1 MGQIFSGAV
10 RAVFRKRKGFG
21 FVKILHWLLLALFSA
36 AAAFARLRL
45 LAAGFDANGLP
56 VPMDLNTMALP
67 AVLIVAAVIVLVMA
81 RRYPAQ
87 RELCGG
93 MDLYFVFDRSTLAV
107 MLTVLGCFALIG
119 SAVYSMVFSLR
130 TTVTMALSV
139 FLAVGA
145 ACLLYAVAALR
156 RKAEFP
162 GVVLLVP
169 VCAMVLA
176 LILFYRE
183 HAADPV
189 LRHYDVETLALAA
202 LTVLLTGLAL
212 LLLKPML
219 AWINVTPESP
229 EVYRAAH
236 TYCAIIFAGI
246 GAQLFY
252 NFICSFL
259 RSMGDS
265 VTPLLFLLFST
276 ILNIGLD
283 LLFIV
288 SFHWGV
294 AGAAIATVAA
304 QLISTVGC
312 FLYAFVKYPKLRLH
326 REDWQVTLGDMR
338 RHLGQGIPL
347 GLQFSVLAI
356 GIIVMQ
362 SVVVKFDILE
372 GEMISNAAQNG
383 FGAANKL
390 NNLLMTPMNGLGTAM
405 TSYTAQNMGAGQP
418 ERIKKGTLQALAMVS
433 ILAGISIAIGLGLSF
448 GGSYLRI
455 FLSVDKVTAETMRYG
470 NTYLYVDLAM
480 YLFLGF
486 IFVVRNCVQGIGLS
500 RFILGAGT
508 AELLARVA
516 VCLLLPAAFAGGEVT
531 AAAPAISFYA
541 LCAADPAAWMAA
553 DAVLMIPFLRDIMR
567 KWQ

>member
-1 MGQIFSGAV
+1 MFSGAV
-10 RAVFRKRKGFG
+10 RAVFRKKKGFG
-21 FVKILHWLLLALFSA
+21 FVKILHWLLLVLFSA
-36 AAAFARLRL
+36 AAALARLRL
-45 LAAGFDANGLP
+45 LAVGFDADGLP
-56 VPMDLNTMALP
+56 VPMDLNTMVLP
-67 AVLIVAAVIVLVMA
+67 AVLVVAAVIAVIMA

-87 RELCGG
+87 RELCGS
-93 MDLYFVFDRSTLAV
+93 MDLYFAFDRSTLAV
-107 MLTVLGCFALIG
+107 LLMVLGSFALIG
-119 SAVYSMVFSLR
+119 SAVCSLVFSLR
-130 TTVTMALSV
+130 TTLTMILSV

-145 ACLLYAVAALR
+145 ACLLYATTALR
-156 RKAEFP
+156 RKAEFS
-162 GVVLLVP
+162 GVALLVP

-183 HAADPV
+183 HATDPI
-189 LRHYDVETLALAA
+189 LRHYYVETLALAA

-312 FLYAFVKYPKLRLH
+312 FLYAFIKYPKLRLH

-390 NNLLMTPMNGLGTAM
+390 NNLLMTPMNGLGAAM